1 MIDENVTQFLQNCKY
16 SNKGYKMDTERW
28 QILLKAIDR
37 GSLRAAAEEMGFTVS
52 GISRSVATLEKEL
65 GFALL
70 HRAKSGVQPTAECC
84 QLLPSVRELL
94 FAQERLEQTA
104 AKVRGADC
112 GTIVIGTA
120 YNCYYEWVTRMMAA
134 FRTRHPGVVI
144 KIVNGTSSEL
154 AEMLLDHRTD
164 FCLISHRDSL
174 PVWLPIRQDELM
186 VLLPKNHPLADRESF
201 PVESLKTEPFIDS
214 YPGMETD
221 ITLIFDKLKARP
233 DARYSTMDITATYAM
248 VSAGLGISVN
258 NAINHQGGYP
268 GVVERPMNPHQ
279 MMEIGLACG
288 ENLAPAAQAFLD
300 FVKERLPECL
310 PPRAGEANKT
320 KTAVQIHAR
329 RYIFA
334 SIRDNDALILRVEAA
349 QAGAGHD
356 LHRSAGPLGLNA
368 VMQKLGGVLIAALA
382 DEHRMDTIVFVLVH
396 LFQNLCQHAGLAAG
410 LEEKV
415 DLAVRR
421 AAAQNTHVQAACDK
435 TNYPVD
441 AAVLGQIVKTRQCK
455 QDVGAIGKLFQRKAD
470 VVKCLI
476 LADQLVGQL
485 GGTGQRTGAAQ
496 RVQHKN
502 FLFGVLL
509 QHHLARGHGGIVAA
523 GQVAADGEGKH
534 VVRLQKVFG
543 PFLGAWAG
551 GGAGTVVVGHG
562 LQHLLGVQR
571 GKVNIL
577 AFTNADFKR
586 YKGKLHAR
594 CRVFQLADLAGA
606 VGYDHP
612 CHGAG
617 PPFCD
622 DWSRLFLL
630 LL

>member
-1 MIDENVTQFLQNCKY
+1 MNLIVFDLEWNIGYQPKTFFYHGTELTLRGEIIQIGAARINDRGDVLDTFEVNLKPHIFRKLQHHIAKVTGLSQGDLDAGLPMKEGLQKFLDWAGDDAELAEWGLDDVPVLKQNLFLVGLDENWPNRWYDLQRIFLQAYPRKEGEGLTLESVVDRLGIPKEEPFHNALDDALYTARVCRKLPLAEGLATYPTEEELLTEALLGAENTGRDVQLFMNRMEHDDYRSVPELYQARCPECGAPLQNDEVWLKRGNTGYYTEAICPDHGPWFLRFKLNRRDPSSVSAGHLPRNRGRLFLFSVLPLLTNPAFCLMIDENVTQFLQNCKY
-16 SNKGYKMDTERW
+16 SNKRYKMDTERW

-70 HRAKSGVQPTAECC
+70 HRAKSGVQPTAECR

-248 VSAGLGISVN
+248 VSAGLGIRVN
-258 NAINHQGGYP
+258 NAINHQDGYP

-300 FVKERLPECL
+300 FVKERLPE
-310 PPRAGEANKT
+310 
-320 KTAVQIHAR
+320 
-329 RYIFA
+329 
-334 SIRDNDALILRVEAA
+334 
-349 QAGAGHD
+349 
-356 LHRSAGPLGLNA
+356 
-368 VMQKLGGVLIAALA
+368 
-382 DEHRMDTIVFVLVH
+382 
-396 LFQNLCQHAGLAAG
+396 
-410 LEEKV
+410 
-415 DLAVRR
+415 
-421 AAAQNTHVQAACDK
+421 
-435 TNYPVD
+435 
-441 AAVLGQIVKTRQCK
+441 
-455 QDVGAIGKLFQRKAD
+455 
-470 VVKCLI
+470 
-476 LADQLVGQL
+476 
-485 GGTGQRTGAAQ
+485 
-496 RVQHKN
+496 
-502 FLFGVLL
+502 
-509 QHHLARGHGGIVAA
+509 
-523 GQVAADGEGKH
+523 
-534 VVRLQKVFG
+534 
-543 PFLGAWAG
+543 
-551 GGAGTVVVGHG
+551 
-562 LQHLLGVQR
+562 
-571 GKVNIL
+571 
-577 AFTNADFKR
+577 
-586 YKGKLHAR
+586 
-594 CRVFQLADLAGA
+594 
-606 VGYDHP
+606 
-612 CHGAG
+612 
-617 PPFCD
+617 
-622 DWSRLFLL
+622 
-630 LL
+630 

>member
-1 MIDENVTQFLQNCKY
+1 
-16 SNKGYKMDTERW
+16 MDTERW

-70 HRAKSGVQPTAECC
+70 HRAKSGVQPTAECR

-248 VSAGLGISVN
+248 VSAGLG
-258 NAINHQGGYP
+258 
-268 GVVERPMNPHQ
+268 
-279 MMEIGLACG
+279 
-288 ENLAPAAQAFLD
+288 
-300 FVKERLPECL
+300 
-310 PPRAGEANKT
+310 
-320 KTAVQIHAR
+320 
-329 RYIFA
+329 
-334 SIRDNDALILRVEAA
+334 
-349 QAGAGHD
+349 
-356 LHRSAGPLGLNA
+356 SA
-368 VMQKLGGVLIAALA
+368 
-382 DEHRMDTIVFVLVH
+382 
-396 LFQNLCQHAGLAAG
+396 
-410 LEEKV
+410 
-415 DLAVRR
+415 
-421 AAAQNTHVQAACDK
+421 
-435 TNYPVD
+435 
-441 AAVLGQIVKTRQCK
+441 
-455 QDVGAIGKLFQRKAD
+455 
-470 VVKCLI
+470 
-476 LADQLVGQL
+476 
-485 GGTGQRTGAAQ
+485 
-496 RVQHKN
+496 
-502 FLFGVLL
+502 
-509 QHHLARGHGGIVAA
+509 
-523 GQVAADGEGKH
+523 
-534 VVRLQKVFG
+534 
-543 PFLGAWAG
+543 
-551 GGAGTVVVGHG
+551 
-562 LQHLLGVQR
+562 
-571 GKVNIL
+571 
-577 AFTNADFKR
+577 
-586 YKGKLHAR
+586 
-594 CRVFQLADLAGA
+594 
-606 VGYDHP
+606 
-612 CHGAG
+612 
-617 PPFCD
+617 
-622 DWSRLFLL
+622 
-630 LL
+630 

>member
-1 MIDENVTQFLQNCKY
+1 
-16 SNKGYKMDTERW
+16 MDTERW

-70 HRAKSGVQPTAECC
+70 HRAKSGVQPTAECR

-258 NAINHQGGYP
+258 NAINHQDGYP

-288 ENLAPAAQAFLD
+288 ENLAPAAQA
-300 FVKERLPECL
+300 CL
-310 PPRAGEANKT
+310 LYT
-320 KTAVQIHAR
+320 
-329 RYIFA
+329 
-334 SIRDNDALILRVEAA
+334 SDA
-349 QAGAGHD
+349 
-356 LHRSAGPLGLNA
+356 
-368 VMQKLGGVLIAALA
+368 A
-382 DEHRMDTIVFVLVH
+382 DE
-396 LFQNLCQHAGLAAG
+396 
-410 LEEKV
+410 
-415 DLAVRR
+415 
-421 AAAQNTHVQAACDK
+421 
-435 TNYPVD
+435 
-441 AAVLGQIVKTRQCK
+441 
-455 QDVGAIGKLFQRKAD
+455 
-470 VVKCLI
+470 
-476 LADQLVGQL
+476 
-485 GGTGQRTGAAQ
+485 
-496 RVQHKN
+496 
-502 FLFGVLL
+502 
-509 QHHLARGHGGIVAA
+509 
-523 GQVAADGEGKH
+523 
-534 VVRLQKVFG
+534 
-543 PFLGAWAG
+543 
-551 GGAGTVVVGHG
+551 
-562 LQHLLGVQR
+562 
-571 GKVNIL
+571 
-577 AFTNADFKR
+577 
-586 YKGKLHAR
+586 
-594 CRVFQLADLAGA
+594 
-606 VGYDHP
+606 
-612 CHGAG
+612 
-617 PPFCD
+617 
-622 DWSRLFLL
+622 
-630 LL
+630 

>member
-1 MIDENVTQFLQNCKY
+1 
-16 SNKGYKMDTERW
+16 MDTERW

-70 HRAKSGVQPTAECC
+70 HRAKSGVQPTAECR

-94 FAQERLEQTA
+94 FAQEQTA

-186 VLLPKNHPLADRESF
+186 
-201 PVESLKTEPFIDS
+201 ESLKTEPFIDS

-258 NAINHQGGYP
+258 NAINHQDGYP

-300 FVKERLPECL
+300 FVKERLPE
-310 PPRAGEANKT
+310 
-320 KTAVQIHAR
+320 
-329 RYIFA
+329 
-334 SIRDNDALILRVEAA
+334 
-349 QAGAGHD
+349 
-356 LHRSAGPLGLNA
+356 
-368 VMQKLGGVLIAALA
+368 
-382 DEHRMDTIVFVLVH
+382 
-396 LFQNLCQHAGLAAG
+396 
-410 LEEKV
+410 
-415 DLAVRR
+415 
-421 AAAQNTHVQAACDK
+421 
-435 TNYPVD
+435 
-441 AAVLGQIVKTRQCK
+441 
-455 QDVGAIGKLFQRKAD
+455 
-470 VVKCLI
+470 
-476 LADQLVGQL
+476 
-485 GGTGQRTGAAQ
+485 
-496 RVQHKN
+496 
-502 FLFGVLL
+502 
-509 QHHLARGHGGIVAA
+509 
-523 GQVAADGEGKH
+523 
-534 VVRLQKVFG
+534 
-543 PFLGAWAG
+543 
-551 GGAGTVVVGHG
+551 
-562 LQHLLGVQR
+562 
-571 GKVNIL
+571 
-577 AFTNADFKR
+577 
-586 YKGKLHAR
+586 
-594 CRVFQLADLAGA
+594 
-606 VGYDHP
+606 
-612 CHGAG
+612 
-617 PPFCD
+617 
-622 DWSRLFLL
+622 
-630 LL
+630 

>member
-1 MIDENVTQFLQNCKY
+1 
-16 SNKGYKMDTERW
+16 
-28 QILLKAIDR
+28 
-37 GSLRAAAEEMGFTVS
+37 
-52 GISRSVATLEKEL
+52 
-65 GFALL
+65 
-70 HRAKSGVQPTAECC
+70 
-84 QLLPSVRELL
+84 
-94 FAQERLEQTA
+94 
-104 AKVRGADC
+104 
-112 GTIVIGTA
+112 
-120 YNCYYEWVTRMMAA
+120 
-134 FRTRHPGVVI
+134 
-144 KIVNGTSSEL
+144 
-154 AEMLLDHRTD
+154 
-164 FCLISHRDSL
+164 
-174 PVWLPIRQDELM
+174 
-186 VLLPKNHPLADRESF
+186 
-201 PVESLKTEPFIDS
+201 
-214 YPGMETD
+214 
-221 ITLIFDKLKARP
+221 
-233 DARYSTMDITATYAM
+233 
-248 VSAGLGISVN
+248 
-258 NAINHQGGYP
+258 
-268 GVVERPMNPHQ
+268 
-279 MMEIGLACG
+279 
-288 ENLAPAAQAFLD
+288 
-300 FVKERLPECL
+300 
-310 PPRAGEANKT
+310 
-320 KTAVQIHAR
+320 
-329 RYIFA
+329 
-334 SIRDNDALILRVEAA
+334 
-349 QAGAGHD
+349 
-356 LHRSAGPLGLNA
+356 
-368 VMQKLGGVLIAALA
+368 MQKLGGVLIAALA

-396 LFQNLCQHAGLAAG
+396 LLQNLCQHAGLAAG
-410 LEEKV
+410 LEVKV

-421 AAAQNTHVQAACDK
+421 AAAQNAHVQAACDK
-435 TNYPVD
+435 TDYPVD
-441 AAVLGQIVKTRQCK
+441 TAVLGQIVKARQCK

-509 QHHLARGHGGIVAA
+509 QHHLARSHGGIVAA

-534 VVRLQKVFG
+534 VVRLQKIFG
-543 PFLGAWAG
+543 PFLGAGAG

-594 CRVFQLADLAGA
+594 YRVFQLADLAGA

>member
-1 MIDENVTQFLQNCKY
+1 
-16 SNKGYKMDTERW
+16 
-28 QILLKAIDR
+28 
-37 GSLRAAAEEMGFTVS
+37 MGFTVS

-70 HRAKSGVQPTAECC
+70 HRAKSGVQPTAECR

-300 FVKERLPECL
+300 FVKERLPE
-310 PPRAGEANKT
+310 
-320 KTAVQIHAR
+320 
-329 RYIFA
+329 
-334 SIRDNDALILRVEAA
+334 
-349 QAGAGHD
+349 
-356 LHRSAGPLGLNA
+356 
-368 VMQKLGGVLIAALA
+368 
-382 DEHRMDTIVFVLVH
+382 
-396 LFQNLCQHAGLAAG
+396 
-410 LEEKV
+410 
-415 DLAVRR
+415 
-421 AAAQNTHVQAACDK
+421 
-435 TNYPVD
+435 
-441 AAVLGQIVKTRQCK
+441 
-455 QDVGAIGKLFQRKAD
+455 
-470 VVKCLI
+470 
-476 LADQLVGQL
+476 
-485 GGTGQRTGAAQ
+485 
-496 RVQHKN
+496 
-502 FLFGVLL
+502 
-509 QHHLARGHGGIVAA
+509 
-523 GQVAADGEGKH
+523 
-534 VVRLQKVFG
+534 
-543 PFLGAWAG
+543 
-551 GGAGTVVVGHG
+551 
-562 LQHLLGVQR
+562 
-571 GKVNIL
+571 
-577 AFTNADFKR
+577 
-586 YKGKLHAR
+586 
-594 CRVFQLADLAGA
+594 
-606 VGYDHP
+606 
-612 CHGAG
+612 
-617 PPFCD
+617 
-622 DWSRLFLL
+622 
-630 LL
+630 